1 MITIIC
7 IGFVTALAGFVI
19 ALKTCKSQPKKLQK
33 WEKADIMKQL
43 LTLSERENGIPAVGP
58 SRSKTTQRAV
68 PGMRPGELPRKV
80 TSRISQPAPSAQGR
94 C

>member
-1 MITIIC
+1 MITIMC

-43 LTLSERENGIPAVGP
+43 LALSERESGVAPVAP
-58 SRSKTTQRAV
+58 SRPRTTRAV

>member
-19 ALKTCKSQPKKLQK
+19 ALKTCKRQRKKLQK
-33 WEKADIMKQL
+33 WEKANIMKQL
-43 LTLSERENGIPAVGP
+43 LALSERESGIAPVAP
-58 SRSKTTQRAV
+58 SRSRTTRAV

-80 TSRISQPAPSAQGR
+80 TNRISQPTPSAQGR